1 MIKKTNRKKVIHC
14 NLNDIYMS
22 VAFNKGIVVVL
33 HAPKS
38 CSHIVYNAL
47 LDSRRRIALRYHKKL
62 PALNDNL
69 FVTGISDKE
78 TIFGGEKLL
87 KNTLEEII
95 KEKNPECIIVI
106 SGCVAGVIGD
116 DVQSV
121 CTNTEALSGIPVI
134 HIPGAGFMSNQQQ
147 EGILL
152 TTKFLYEKFAD
163 NNIRKNNKSALIFGI
178 NKLYLLPQYI
188 EEIKR
193 LYNYFNIDTIMLPP
207 ANMTL
212 KEIKTI
218 GSAGIVGINAII
230 SSKLEEYKKFAE
242 SFAVK
247 LKIPAIESRLPL
259 TINETLVYLREL
271 GEKLNMQET
280 ADYAILS
287 EIRRL
292 EKKINEL
299 RVYLSGKNCI
309 LAISHSIKFW
319 NPMEFLH
326 LLQDVGIKIKYI
338 ILLEELTVKECEEY
352 KIFFAKHRLDVK
364 IIYEK
369 EASILSFTDSVVITT
384 DYRGFFQRQ
393 YCIKRKRIG
402 IGGTIRLLERL
413 NILFQ
418 ENRSLMNE

>member
-1 MIKKTNRKKVIHC
+1 
-14 NLNDIYMS
+14 
-22 VAFNKGIVVVL
+22 
-33 HAPKS
+33 
-38 CSHIVYNAL
+38 
-47 LDSRRRIALRYHKKL
+47 
-62 PALNDNL
+62 
-69 FVTGISDKE
+69 
-78 TIFGGEKLL
+78 
-87 KNTLEEII
+87 
-95 KEKNPECIIVI
+95 
-106 SGCVAGVIGD
+106 
-116 DVQSV
+116 
-121 CTNTEALSGIPVI
+121 
-134 HIPGAGFMSNQQQ
+134 
-147 EGILL
+147 
-152 TTKFLYEKFAD
+152 
-163 NNIRKNNKSALIFGI
+163 
-178 NKLYLLPQYI
+178 
-188 EEIKR
+188 
-193 LYNYFNIDTIMLPP
+193 MLPP

-242 SFAVK
+242 NFAAK

-299 RVYLSGKNCI
+299 RIYLSGKNCI
-309 LAISHSIKFW
+309 FAISHSIKFW
-319 NPMEFLH
+319 NPTEFLN
-326 LLQDVGIKIKYI
+326 LFEDVGIKIKYI

-352 KIFFAKHRLDVK
+352 KIFFAENRLDIK
-364 IIYEK
+364 TIYEK

>member
-1 MIKKTNRKKVIHC
+1 
-14 NLNDIYMS
+14 
-22 VAFNKGIVVVL
+22 
-33 HAPKS
+33 
-38 CSHIVYNAL
+38 
-47 LDSRRRIALRYHKKL
+47 
-62 PALNDNL
+62 
-69 FVTGISDKE
+69 
-78 TIFGGEKLL
+78 
-87 KNTLEEII
+87 
-95 KEKNPECIIVI
+95 
-106 SGCVAGVIGD
+106 
-116 DVQSV
+116 
-121 CTNTEALSGIPVI
+121 
-134 HIPGAGFMSNQQQ
+134 MSNQQQ

-178 NKLYLLPQYI
+178 NKLYLLPQDI

-242 SFAVK
+242 SFAAK

-299 RVYLSGKNCI
+299 RIYLSGKKCI

-338 ILLEELTVKECEEY
+338 ILLEELTVEECEEY
-352 KIFFAKHRLDVK
+352 KIFFAKHRLDIK

>member
-1 MIKKTNRKKVIHC
+1 M
-14 NLNDIYMS
+14 NDYKQTVSDLIAEHYRYQQE
-22 VAFNKGIVVVL
+22 VAHKDGLLTMCEASGPHQNQ
-33 HAPKS
+33 S
-38 CSHIVYNAL
+38 DAL
-47 LDSRRRIALRYHKKL
+47 LCQKYSDVPMGEFWARSKTHRISLKQRFL
-62 PALNDNL
+62 
-69 FVTGISDKE
+69 TKE
-78 TIFGGEKLL
+78 AVSAGHIYG
-87 KNTLEEII
+87 KN
-95 KEKNPECIIVI
+95 VI
-106 SGCVAGVIGD
+106 SAESFT
-116 DVQSV
+116 SV
-121 CTNTEALSGIPVI
+121 GPQWEEDPY
-134 HIPGAGFMSNQQQ
+134 
-147 EGILL
+147 
-152 TTKFLYEKFAD
+152 FLKPTAD
-163 NNIRKNNKSALIFGI
+163 RAFCEGI
-178 NKLYLLPQYI
+178 NKLYFLPQDI

-242 SFAVK
+242 SFAAK

-338 ILLEELTVKECEEY
+338 ILLEELTVRNVKNI
-352 KIFFAKHRLDVK
+352 KFFLR
-364 IIYEK
+364 
-369 EASILSFTDSVVITT
+369 
-384 DYRGFFQRQ
+384 
-393 YCIKRKRIG
+393 
-402 IGGTIRLLERL
+402 
-413 NILFQ
+413 NIDW
-418 ENRSLMNE
+418 M